1 MSFTRLMLL
10 SLLLCSI
17 GCTTHGEAGPSTSK
31 VKFEKLFEVKDVIWG
46 FDFLPDGKVI
56 FTEREGRLSL
66 FDPQTKKME
75 PIKNVPKV
83 HAVGQG
89 GLLDVRLHPDFAKNN
104 IIYFTYSEPVGED
117 KSTTALGMARLNGT
131 ELTEVK
137 KLFSAHEPNDND
149 IHYGSRLEFHENH
162 LFFTIGDRNERPNV
176 QKLSYHNGKVI
187 RLKMDGSV
195 PTDNPFYADKTARP
209 EIWALGIRSPQ
220 GLTLHPETKE
230 LWESEMG
237 PRGGDEINLL
247 KAGNNYGWPEVTY
260 GREYHGPS
268 IGPSSKPGT
277 EQPLTYWVPSISP
290 SAIAFYT
297 GDNVAAWKNNLFIA
311 TLSGGHV
318 RRVVWQDKK
327 VVQQEELLKDLG
339 LRWRSIRMGKD
350 GYLYLGTDEG
360 QFGRLIPK

>member
-1 MSFTRLMLL
+1 MLL

-66 FDPQTKKME
+66 FDPQTKKMD

-104 IIYFTYSEPVGED
+104 LIYFTYSEPVGED

-149 IHYGSRLEFHENH
+149 IHYGSRIEFHENH

-268 IGPSSKPGT
+268 IGPSAQPGT

-311 TLSGGHV
+311 TLSGEHV

-327 VVQQEELLKDLG
+327 VIQQEELLKELG

>member
-1 MSFTRLMLL
+1 MR
-10 SLLLCSI
+10 
-17 GCTTHGEAGPSTSK
+17 
-31 VKFEKLFEVKDVIWG
+31 
-46 FDFLPDGKVI
+46 
-56 FTEREGRLSL
+56 
-66 FDPQTKKME
+66 
-75 PIKNVPKV
+75 V
-83 HAVGQG
+83 H
-89 GLLDVRLHPDFAKNN
+89 PEFSKNN
-104 IIYFTYSEPVGED
+104 FIYFTYSEPIGED
-117 KSTTALGMARLNGT
+117 ESTTALGMARLNGT
-131 ELTEVK
+131 ELTEVR
-137 KLFSAHEPNDND
+137 KLFSAHGPNDND
-149 IHYGSRLEFHENH
+149 IHYGSRIELLENH

-187 RLKMDGSV
+187 RLRLDGTI
-195 PTDNPFYADKTARP
+195 PADNPFVADKSARA

-247 KAGNNYGWPEVTY
+247 KAGKNYGWPDVTF

-297 GDNVAAWKNNLFIA
+297 GSKFPGWKNNLFIA

-318 RRVVWQDKK
+318 RRVVWQGEK
-327 VVQQEELLKDLG
+327 VVGQEELLKDLG

-350 GYLYLGTDEG
+350 GELYLGTDEG
-360 QFGRLIPK
+360 QFGRLIPQ